1 MSKVNGMPSANENSS
16 NLAHVLVIEDNDELR
31 NYLVEALGAHYK
43 MSAAIDGRDGWQ
55 KALAVHPDVI
65 VSDISMPFMDGV
77 QLSNKLKNDKRTSH
91 IPIILLTAHAR
102 QEEQLEGLGSGASDY
117 VTKPFNFDIL
127 NIKIKNLL
135 DLNKKLKETYQKQ
148 VKVMTEEGTVE
159 SSVEKFIKEV
169 AMYVDQNIHDPR
181 FSIEDISHHFNMS
194 RGSFYNKLIEYTGQ
208 PPVEFIRNLKLE
220 KAAVLLRKTDNT
232 IADIA
237 YQTGFPTPH
246 YFSKSFKTKYGM
258 LPSDYRQQF
267 HISYDK

>member
-1 MSKVNGMPSANENSS
+1 
-16 NLAHVLVIEDNDELR
+16 
-31 NYLVEALGAHYK
+31 
-43 MSAAIDGRDGWQ
+43 
-55 KALAVHPDVI
+55 
-65 VSDISMPFMDGV
+65 MDGIA
-77 QLSNKLKNDKRTSH
+77 LCKKLKGDKRTSH

-102 QEEQLEGLGSGASDY
+102 HEDQLSGLASGVSDY

-148 VKVMTEEGTVE
+148 IKVLPEESRIG

-169 AMYVDQNIHDPR
+169 VIYVEQNIHDPK
-181 FSIEDISHHFNMS
+181 FSIEDVSHHFGMS
-194 RGSFYNKLIEYTGQ
+194 RGSFYNKVIEFTGQ

-220 KAAVLLRKTDNT
+220 KATVMLKKTDST
-232 IADIA
+232 IAEIA

-246 YFSKSFKTKYGM
+246 YFSKSFKLKYGV

-267 HISYDK
+267 KTAVV